1 MTRAFDSLQV
11 ALTGTVQSAASRT
24 RVLRSVW
31 VGVCLGATVALMGCQ
46 PRGESHTLDQ
56 ILRDARSAYE
66 GVTTAPNGKSV
77 TAIEQLPGVLDR
89 LAGLSGGGDVRQ
101 LAGEVVN
108 LLSAVLPKASFTV
121 RPGLTELINQYQN
134 ISAGTTGATRI
145 GAPEVKLLVARTY
158 TALAAERSTV
168 NFAL

>member
-1 MTRAFDSLQV
+1 LGDARTAYERV
-11 ALTGTVQSAASRT
+11 GTAPS
-24 RVLRSVW
+24 
-31 VGVCLGATVALMGCQ
+31 
-46 PRGESHTLDQ
+46 GES
-56 ILRDARSAYE
+56 A
-66 GVTTAPNGKSV
+66 TT
-77 TAIEQLPGVLDR
+77 IEQLPRVLDR

-101 LAGEVVN
+101 LAGEVVT

-121 RPGLTELINQYQN
+121 RPGLTELINQYQS
-134 ISAGTTGATRI
+134 ISAGAAGATRI